1 MVNLVALPSV
11 TLPNG
16 PLPTVSVVIPAYNEQ
31 DSIEA
36 CILAVIAQTV
46 PAAEIVVVDNRS
58 TDDTVAIVRRLQVA
72 HPDAGIRLIHQ
83 DAEQGLV
90 PTRNLGLDLAVGEVL
105 GRIDADSVIEP
116 EWVQHVAAAFVDP
129 AVGGAT
135 GPVIYYDLP
144 FQEALRRTDD
154 ALRRT
159 LGRISP
165 DVRLLFGSNMALRAS
180 AWREM
185 RGEVCR
191 DVADDFHEDIDLS
204 IHLQQHGF
212 SIVYS
217 SDIVAGM
224 SARRLDDKPLDFV
237 SYVLRFE
244 RTYQAHGIRSVA
256 LRTPMLV
263 FLAAYPALKVARRS
277 QARRLAA
284 DAAAA
289 ASIEPAA

>member
-1 MVNLVALPSV
+1 MALPS
-11 TLPNG
+11 
-16 PLPTVSVVIPAYNEQ
+16 VSVVIPAYNEQ
-31 DSIEA
+31 ESIEA
-36 CILAVIAQTV
+36 CVLAAIAQTV
-46 PAAEIVVVDNRS
+46 PAVEIIVVDNRS
-58 TDDTVAIVRRLQVA
+58 TDDTVAIVRALQA
-72 HPDAGIRLIHQ
+72 SHPEAGIRLLSQ

-90 PTRNLGLDLAVGEVL
+90 PTRNLGLDVAIGEVL
-105 GRIDADSVIEP
+105 GRIDADTILQP
-116 EWVQHVAAAFVDP
+116 EWVANVAAAFADP

-135 GPVIYYDLP
+135 GPVHYYDLP

-165 DVRLLFGSNMALRAS
+165 DVRLLFGSNMALRAT
-180 AWREM
+180 AWREI

-191 DVADDFHEDIDLS
+191 DAADDFHEDIDLS
-204 IHLQQHGF
+204 IHLQEHGF
-212 SIVYS
+212 GIVYS

-224 SARRLDDKPLDFV
+224 SARRLDDKPRDYV

-263 FLAAYPALKVARRS
+263 FLAAYPALHVVRRT

-289 ASIEPAA
+289 EPAA

>member
-1 MVNLVALPSV
+1 VSIVSSPS
-11 TLPNG
+11 
-16 PLPTVSVVIPAYNEQ
+16 VSVVIPAYNEQ
-31 DSIEA
+31 ASIEA
-36 CILAVIAQTV
+36 CVLAVIAQTV
-46 PAAEIVVVDNRS
+46 PAIEIIVVDNRS
-58 TDDTVAIVRRLQVA
+58 SDATVAIVERLQAA
-72 HPDAGIRLIHQ
+72 HPDAGIRLLHQ
-83 DAEQGLV
+83 DDEQGLV
-90 PTRNLGLDLAVGEVL
+90 PTRNVGLDAAVGDVL
-105 GRIDADSVIEP
+105 GRIDADTILEP
-116 EWVQHVAAAFVDP
+116 RWIANVAAAFDDP
-129 AVGGAT
+129 EVGGAT
-135 GPVIYYDLP
+135 GPVLYYDLP

-180 AWREM
+180 AWREI

-204 IHLQQHGF
+204 IHLQEHGF
-212 SIVYS
+212 GIVYS
-217 SDIVAGM
+217 SEIVAGM
-224 SARRLDDKPLDFV
+224 SARRLDDKPRDYV
-237 SYVLRFE
+237 SYVMRFE

-263 FLAAYPALKVARRS
+263 FLAAYPALRVARRT

-289 ASIEPAA
+289 SSAEPAA

>member
-1 MVNLVALPSV
+1 MALPS
-11 TLPNG
+11 
-16 PLPTVSVVIPAYNEQ
+16 VSVVIPAYNEQ
-31 DSIEA
+31 ESIEA
-36 CILAVIAQTV
+36 CVLAVIAQTV
-46 PAAEIVVVDNRS
+46 PAVEIIVVDNRS
-58 TDDTVAIVRRLQVA
+58 TDDTAAIVRALQA
-72 HPDAGIRLIHQ
+72 SHPEAGIRLLSQ

-90 PTRNLGLDLAVGEVL
+90 PTRNLGLDVAIGEVL
-105 GRIDADSVIEP
+105 CRIDADTILQP
-116 EWVQHVAAAFVDP
+116 EWVANVAAAFADP

-135 GPVIYYDLP
+135 GPVHYYDLP

-165 DVRLLFGSNMALRAS
+165 DVRLLFGSNMALRAT
-180 AWREM
+180 AWREI

-204 IHLQQHGF
+204 IHLQEHGF
-212 SIVYS
+212 GIVYS

-224 SARRLDDKPLDFV
+224 SARRLDDKPRDYV

-263 FLAAYPALKVARRS
+263 FLAAYPALHVVRRT

-289 ASIEPAA
+289 EPAA

>member
-1 MVNLVALPSV
+1 MSIVALPS
-11 TLPNG
+11 
-16 PLPTVSVVIPAYNEQ
+16 VSVVIPAYNEQ
-31 DSIEA
+31 ESIEA
-36 CILAVIAQTV
+36 CVLAVVAQTV
-46 PAAEIVVVDNRS
+46 PAVEIIVVDNRS
-58 TDDTVAIVRRLQVA
+58 TDGTAAIVRALQA
-72 HPDAGIRLIHQ
+72 SHPEAGIRLLSQ

-90 PTRNLGLDLAVGEVL
+90 PTRNLGLDVAVGEVL
-105 GRIDADSVIEP
+105 GRIDADTILQP
-116 EWVQHVAAAFVDP
+116 EWVANVAAAFADP

-135 GPVIYYDLP
+135 GPVHYYDLP

-165 DVRLLFGSNMALRAS
+165 DVRLLFGSNMAMRAT
-180 AWREM
+180 AWREI

-191 DVADDFHEDIDLS
+191 DAADDFHEDIDLS
-204 IHLQQHGF
+204 IHLQEHGF
-212 SIVYS
+212 GIVYS

-224 SARRLDDKPLDFV
+224 SARRLDDKLRDYV

-263 FLAAYPALKVARRS
+263 FLAAYPALHVVRRT

-289 ASIEPAA
+289 AAAEPAA